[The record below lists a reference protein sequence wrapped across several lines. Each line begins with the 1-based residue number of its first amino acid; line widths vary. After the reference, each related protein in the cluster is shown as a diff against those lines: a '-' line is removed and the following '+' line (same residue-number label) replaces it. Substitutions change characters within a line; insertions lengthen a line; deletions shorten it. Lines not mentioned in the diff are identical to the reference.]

1 MRLDPLF
8 SSELPFDTDDTVK
21 RISFARLIRERTGLI
36 DITLL
41 LSLPAVLILIYLSPV
56 GLRESLVFDYTEP
69 TLFTAFASV
78 FIHLDKIHLL
88 VNIGV
93 YALIV
98 PVLFVLSIATR
109 NRRRFYTAFV
119 TFLLMFPFVLSYLN
133 LALFRPSVAFGF
145 SGVAMAFVGYLP
157 FALAN
162 YLDDVFDVGPANQ
175 ISPMLFLLSLLC
187 IAVLSIRSA
196 PTIGRLVVLSTVVS
210 VLVAILSVLLYVL
223 ALYDQKDELQ
233 SKLRTVLRTSG
244 HFELAMIAI
253 VLIFAIQFVA
263 FPPDPALGDG
273 VLNLYVHF
281 LGYSLGF
288 LAVFTAVE
296 TAERLGWAETVL

>member
-1 MRLDPLF
+1 M
-8 SSELPFDTDDTVK
+8 SFDTDDTVEQ
-21 RISFARLIRERTGLI
+21 IPLSRLVRERTTLL

-41 LSLPAVLILIYLSPV
+41 LSLPSILALSYVSPI

-69 TLFTAFASV
+69 TLLTAFTST

-88 VNIGV
+88 VNLGV
-93 YALIV
+93 YGLIV
-98 PVLFVLSIATR
+98 PVLFILSVASR

-119 TFLLMFPFVLSYLN
+119 TFLFVFPFVLSYLN
-133 LALFRPSVAFGF
+133 LAIFRPSVTFGF

-162 YLDDVFDVGPANQ
+162 YLDDMFNVGPANQ
-175 ISPMLFLLSLLC
+175 TAPILFLLSHIC
-187 IAVLSIRSA
+187 IAVLSVQSA
-196 PTIGRLVVLSTVVS
+196 PSVGRLVVFSTIIS
-210 VLVAILSVLLYVL
+210 ILVAVLSVLLY
-223 ALYDQKDELQ
+223 ALTVYDQKGNLK
-233 SKLRTVLRTSG
+233 SKLQAVLRTPG
-244 HFELAMIAI
+244 HFELAVIAI

-288 LAVFTAVE
+288 LTVFTAVE
-296 TAERLGWAETVL
+296 TTERLGWAETVL

>member
-1 MRLDPLF
+1 LSLN
-8 SSELPFDTDDTVK
+8 TDDTIEQ
-21 RISFARLIRERTGLI
+21 ISLVRFVRDRTSLV
-36 DITLL
+36 DISLL
-41 LSLPAVLILIYLSPV
+41 LSLPAILVLVYLSPV

-69 TLFTAFASV
+69 TPLTAFAST

-88 VNIGV
+88 VNLGV

-98 PVLFVLSIATR
+98 PVLFVLSVVNR

-119 TFLLMFPFVLSYLN
+119 TFLFVFPFVLSYLN
-133 LALFRPSVAFGF
+133 LAFFRPSVAFGF

-157 FALAN
+157 LALAN

-175 ISPMLFLLSLLC
+175 VAPMLFLLSLIC
-187 IAVLSIRSA
+187 IAVLSVWSA
-196 PTIGRLVVLSTVVS
+196 PTIGRLVVLSIVVS
-210 VLVAILSVLLYVL
+210 VLVATLLVLLYAL
-223 ALYDQKDELQ
+223 AVYKRNSELQ
-233 SKLRTVLRTSG
+233 SKLRAVLRTPE
-244 HFELAMIAI
+244 HFELAVIATA
-253 VLIFAIQFVA
+253 LIFATQFVA
-263 FPPDPALGDG
+263 FPPDPSLGDG

-296 TAERLGWAETVL
+296 IAERLGRDETVL